1 VIRYAH
7 LADED
12 LMSLVEGGDTE
23 AFTTLY
29 DRYCR
34 LAYSVAH
41 KLTGEKQAAEDLT
54 QDAFLKVWRSADGY
68 RPQRGSVRTWILSV
82 VRNQGIDQLRAKAT
96 RRRMQEK
103 LEASAPRSEPS
114 EAFTQVWHEARLGRL
129 RQALDALPHIQQQV
143 LELAHF
149 SDLTHLEIAERLG
162 LPPGTVKGRLRLGL
176 VKLRKDT
183 ELRDVAA
190 G

>member
-1 VIRYAH
+1 
-7 LADED
+7 
-12 LMSLVEGGDTE
+12 
-23 AFTTLY
+23 
-29 DRYCR
+29 
-34 LAYSVAH
+34 
-41 KLTGEKQAAEDLT
+41 
-54 QDAFLKVWRSADGY
+54 
-68 RPQRGSVRTWILSV
+68 
-82 VRNQGIDQLRAKAT
+82 
-96 RRRMQEK
+96 
-103 LEASAPRSEPS
+103 
-114 EAFTQVWHEARLGRL
+114 L